1 MVICGLKKKYALNPR
16 HQNVLV
22 NFTAFT
28 PPSGT
33 EMLIGSMPMVDM
45 SLLGDDDSHA
55 LGPALP
61 QALNDALCEGAAFVP
76 VSGHTDWG

>member
-1 MVICGLKKKYALNPR
+1 MRSKEESALNPR
-16 HQNVLV
+16 HQNALV

-33 EMLIGSMPMVDM
+33 EMLIGSMPMVDL

-61 QALNDALCEGAAFVP
+61 QALNDALREGAAFVP
-76 VSGHTDWG
+76 VSGHTHWG